1 MRTKN
6 LMMAMA
12 ALAMAGCS
20 QNEVT
25 DVNPDIHPAI
35 GFDVYTGV
43 QTKGA
48 ETTTTTLKD
57 NAKGNFGIL
66 GFYTGE
72 SNWETAKVTSQPNF
86 MYNEKVHYDANGT
99 SWAYDNIKYW
109 PTNPNHMITFF
120 AYAPYEATPTTA
132 GNTKGIVLSGKTDQG
147 IPFIDFTMKGAGELD
162 KMVDLVV
169 ADQSDQKYAD
179 NSGVVN
185 FKFKHILSKVLFKV
199 QLKNTLSGNTKI
211 FVKKLE
217 ILGTKN
223 NGNSKFYTKAKYANQ
238 HWGYDAQN
246 IPATD
251 FDVAKIM
258 NVAPISGVGDYTQ
271 TAIEAT
277 TTAKSLFKDK
287 EFLFLIPV
295 NDSEAQGAVTGTTSK
310 GEIQVRL
317 TYDAI
322 TPDVNAPNNKYLV
335 SETEALVDLPSG
347 ALKLGTAYT
356 YTFNLTLNPVTVGVD
371 GEITNWTDGTSGN
384 KGDI

>member
-57 NAKGNFGIL
+57 NTKGNFGIL
-66 GFYTGE
+66 AFYTGA
-72 SNWETAKVTSQPNF
+72 SNWEAAKASTQPNF
-86 MYNEKVHYDANGT
+86 MYNEKVHYDASGT

-109 PTNPNHMITFF
+109 PSNPDHMISFF
-120 AYAPYEATPTTA
+120 AYAPYEVAPATGT
-132 GNTKGIVLSGKTDQG
+132 NKGIVLSGKTEKG
-147 IPFIDFTMKGAGELD
+147 IPYIDFTLKDEAKLTE
-162 KMVDLVV
+162 MVDLVV
-169 ADQSDQKYAD
+169 ADQHDQKYTD
-179 NSGVVN
+179 NSGTVN

-199 QLKNTLSGNTKI
+199 KLKNALSGNTRI

-217 ILGTKN
+217 ILGSTN
-223 NGNSKFYTKAKYANQ
+223 NGPSKFYTKAKYKNQ
-238 HWGYDAQN
+238 HWNYEGAIIPDA
-246 IPATD
+246 D
-251 FDVAKIM
+251 FNVANIM
-258 NVAPISGVGDYTQ
+258 NVAAISGVGDYTKE
-271 TAIEAT
+271 AIEAT
-277 TTAKSLFKDK
+277 TDAKSLFKDG
-287 EFLFLIPV
+287 EYLFLIPV
-295 NDSEAQGAVTGTTSK
+295 NDSETAGAETGTTAN
-310 GEIQVRL
+310 GEIKVRL

-322 TPDVNAPNNKYLV
+322 TPDVNDPTNKYLV

-347 ALKLGTAYT
+347 ALKLGTAYN

-371 GEITNWTDGTSGN
+371 GEITNWTDGTSGDSGN
-384 KGDI
+384 I

>member
-48 ETTTTTLKD
+48 ETTTTTLQD
-57 NAKGNFGIL
+57 NTKGNFGIL
-66 GFYTGE
+66 AFYTGA
-72 SNWETAKVTSQPNF
+72 SNWEAAKASTQPNF
-86 MYNEKVHYDANGT
+86 MYNEKVHYDASGT

-109 PTNPNHMITFF
+109 PSNPNHMISFF
-120 AYAPYEATPTTA
+120 AYAPYEAAPTA
-132 GNTKGIVLSGKTDQG
+132 GTNKGIVLSGKTDKG
-147 IPFIDFTMKGAGELD
+147 IPFIDFTLKDETKLTG
-162 KMVDLVV
+162 MVDLVV
-169 ADQSDQKYAD
+169 ADQHDQKYTD
-179 NSGVVN
+179 NSGTVN

-199 QLKNTLSGNTKI
+199 KLKNALSGNTRI

-217 ILGTKN
+217 ILGSTN
-223 NGNSKFYTKAKYANQ
+223 NGPSKFYTKAKYKNQ
-238 HWGYDAQN
+238 HWNYEGAIIPDA
-246 IPATD
+246 D
-251 FDVAKIM
+251 FNVANIM
-258 NVAPISGVGDYTQ
+258 NVAAISGVGDYTKE
-271 TAIEAT
+271 AIEAT
-277 TTAKSLFKDK
+277 TDAKSLFKDG
-287 EFLFLIPV
+287 EYLFLIPV
-295 NDSEAQGAVTGTTSK
+295 NDSETAGAETGTTAN
-310 GEIQVRL
+310 GEIKVRL

-322 TPDVNAPNNKYLV
+322 TPDVNDPTNKYLV

-347 ALKLGTAYT
+347 ALKLGTAYN

-371 GEITNWTDGTSGN
+371 GEITNWTDGTSGDSGN
-384 KGDI
+384 I